1 MSQVRKQKPKLSHVV
16 SKKPKKTVTFITI
29 CILITVGSTVLIQSC
44 IIIVGFP
51 VLFCRYNFCLR
62 FQVWPYCN
70 PCLLAGRTVEE
81 WHESKY
87 WSVFF
92 PSSFQSLTVP
102 DANLRQRRTS
112 YVDQRRGSAVSQR
125 RASRPVT
132 MHMSR
137 KAVEIDASSEGSGTD
152 YSDDEVLM
160 LKKDDGFRPVK
171 GQPGMYYKVSDN
183 PCYLY
188 TQNRN
193 NFREYSWVFEPF
205 LIGQCVSETLRFFE
219 EGFAITSSAF
229 CRPTRDSAC
238 NIQDFQRVYL
248 LSNIWL
254 VIAVFP
260 CSVDTDNWHSS
271 SSSEV
276 WVWELLLT
284 RLNVGFLIVW
294 PIKAQVNMGG
304 SYVKEAT
311 WS

>member
-1 MSQVRKQKPKLSHVV
+1 MCNTIHVLYCAKTKTQLSQL
-16 SKKPKKTVTFITI
+16 TAFY
-29 CILITVGSTVLIQSC
+29 ILVPCLYWDYSSSWIIFRSSFFGSTAAIDT
-44 IIIVGFP
+44 
-51 VLFCRYNFCLR
+51 
-62 FQVWPYCN
+62 
-70 PCLLAGRTVEE
+70 AVEE
-81 WHESKY
+81 KEGMG
-87 WSVFF
+87 
-92 PSSFQSLTVP
+92 SSHNLQVEVPDVRRTSLTVP

-284 RLNVGFLIVW
+284 RLNVGFLIAW
-294 PIKAQVNMGG
+294 PIKTQVNMGG
-304 SYVKEAT
+304 TYVKEAT